1 MIRVLYFAAIRE
13 EIGADRE
20 DVPPEGLETVTDLL
34 EALRARDEAHARALA
49 PERRVLAAV
58 NQEHAGP
65 DRALVDGDEV
75 AFFPPVTGGST
86 PSPR

>member
-13 EIGADRE
+13 EIGTDGE
-20 DVPPEGLETVTDLL
+20 DVPPGGLGTVADLL
-34 EALRARDEAHARALA
+34 ETLRSRDEAHARALA

-65 DRALVDGDEV
+65 DRPLADGDEV
-75 AFFPPVTGGST
+75 AFFPPVTGGG
-86 PSPR
+86 SPR